1 MMDDSFKK
9 QFING
14 TFYIAIA
21 KYAGI
26 VISIGITSVLS
37 RLLVPSDFGII
48 AIATIFINFF
58 ALITTMGIAPA
69 IVQNRNLNNEDIRS
83 LYSLTFYLAFI
94 FSFIFVL
101 ITPLIASFYD
111 NEKLENICFVLAV
124 NIFFSVITIV
134 PNSLLLKAKKF
145 KFIAVRTVLIQM
157 LIGAISIIWAFNE
170 GGVYTLLI
178 NPVIGSVLIYFVTLR
193 AERIK
198 FSMYVR
204 RRSVEK
210 IISFSI
216 YQMLFNI
223 INLLYRNVDKL
234 LIGKCFNMVE
244 LGYYEKSYR
253 LMMLPLE
260 NVSNVI
266 TPVLHPILSEY
277 QNNVPFIYSK
287 YKTLVS
293 FLAWI
298 GFPLSA
304 FLYYSSS
311 EIILILFGKQ
321 WEASIPVF
329 RILSLSVG
337 LQLIQSAIGSI
348 YQVTNQVKKMF
359 IVSLLSM
366 FLILLAVGIGLY
378 FRSLPYM
385 AWCIVGAFLL
395 TFVIYHFV
403 LIKLVLKEKIS
414 SFIKILLLPLFYTI
428 LLIVLYQAL
437 FLSVVIENTFL
448 SLSLKGGLFLLMI
461 LPLYWI
467 IDFKSK
473 IQINC

>member
-1 MMDDSFKK
+1 MDNSFKK

-26 VISIGITSVLS
+26 VVSIGITSILS

-48 AIATIFINFF
+48 AIATVFINFF

-69 IVQNRNLNNEDIRS
+69 IIQNRSLNNEDIES
-83 LYSLTFYLAFI
+83 LYSLTFYLALV
-94 FSFIFVL
+94 FSFIFILV
-101 ITPLIASFYD
+101 TPFIASFYD
-111 NEKLENICFVLAV
+111 NEKLKGICFLLSV

-134 PNSLLLKAKKF
+134 PNSLLLKAKRF
-145 KFIAVRTVLIQM
+145 KFIAVRTVLIQVLM
-157 LIGAISIIWAFNE
+157 GAVSITYALN
-170 GGVYTLLI
+170 GGGIYALLI
-178 NPVIGSVLIYFVTLR
+178 NPVMGSLLIYFVTIR
-193 AERIK
+193 ARKIK
-198 FSMYVR
+198 YSMFVAKK
-204 RRSVEK
+204 SVEK

-223 INLLYRNVDKL
+223 VNLVYRNIDKL
-234 LIGKCFNMVE
+234 LIGKYFSMVE

-277 QNNVPFIYSK
+277 QNDVPFIYSK
-287 YKTLVS
+287 YKILVS

-311 EIILILFGKQ
+311 EIILLLFGQQ
-321 WEASIPVF
+321 WKSSIPVF
-329 RILSLSVG
+329 QILSLSVG
-337 LQLIQSAIGSI
+337 LQLIQSAVGSI
-348 YQVTNQVKKMF
+348 YQVTNHVKKMF

-366 FLILLAVGIGLY
+366 LLIMLAVGIGLY
-378 FRSLPYM
+378 CHSLSYM
-385 AWCIVGAFLL
+385 AWCIVGAFFL
-395 TFVIYHFV
+395 TFVAYHFV
-403 LIKLVLKEKIS
+403 LIKLVLKEKIV
-414 SFIKILLLPLFYTI
+414 SFIRIFLYPLFYTI
-428 LLIVLYQAL
+428 LLVILYQVL
-437 FLSVVIENTFL
+437 SLSVEIENTFL
-448 SLSLKGGLFLLMI
+448 SLSLKGGLLLLMI

-467 IDFKSK
+467 ADLKNNIKMKS
-473 IQINC
+473 

>member
-1 MMDDSFKK
+1 MDNSFKR

-26 VISIGITSVLS
+26 VVSIGITSILS

-48 AIATIFINFF
+48 AIATVFINFF

-69 IVQNRNLNNEDIRS
+69 IIQNRSLNNEDIKS
-83 LYSLTFYLAFI
+83 LYSLTFYLGLI
-94 FSFIFVL
+94 FSLVFILV
-101 ITPLIASFYD
+101 TPLIVSFYD
-111 NEKLENICFVLAV
+111 NEKLKGICFILSA

-134 PNSLLLKAKKF
+134 PNSLLLKAKRF
-145 KFIAVRTVLIQM
+145 KFIAVRTVLIQVLM
-157 LIGAISIIWAFNE
+157 GMISITYALNG
-170 GGVYTLLI
+170 GGVYALLI
-178 NPVIGSVLIYFVTLR
+178 NPVIGSLLIYFVTIR
-193 AERIK
+193 AEKIK
-198 FSMYVR
+198 LSMFVGKK
-204 RRSVEK
+204 SVGK

-223 INLLYRNVDKL
+223 VNLVYRNIDKL
-234 LIGKCFNMVE
+234 LIGKCFGMVE

-277 QNNVPFIYSK
+277 QNDVPFIYSK

-311 EIILILFGKQ
+311 EIILLLFGEQ

-329 RILSLSVG
+329 QILSLSVG
-337 LQLIQSAIGSI
+337 LQLVQSAIGSI

-359 IVSLLSM
+359 VVSFLSM

-378 FRSLPYM
+378 YHSLPYM
-385 AWCIVGAFLL
+385 AWCIVSAFFL

-403 LIKLVLKEKIS
+403 LIKLVLKENFS
-414 SFIKILLLPLFYTI
+414 LFIKIFLSPLSYTI
-428 LLIVLYQAL
+428 LLVILYQVL
-437 FLSVVIENTFL
+437 SLSVEIENTFL
-448 SLSLKGGLFLLMI
+448 SLSLKGGLLLLMI

-467 IDFKSK
+467 TDLKSNIK
-473 IQINC
+473 INS